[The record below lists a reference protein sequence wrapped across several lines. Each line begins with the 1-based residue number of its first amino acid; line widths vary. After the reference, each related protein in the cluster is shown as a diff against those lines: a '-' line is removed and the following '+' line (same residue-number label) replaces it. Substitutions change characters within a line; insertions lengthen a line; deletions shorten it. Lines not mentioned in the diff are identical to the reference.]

1 MKIWEKLK
9 SIVNIPALKT
19 FIWPELENVFWTFF
33 TWPSEMVVLMKHY
46 FHVFYLNIITLK
58 CEITEAETGSY
69 AVEFIRISPPLFRF
83 DSFLMELFTI

>member
-1 MKIWEKLK
+1 
-9 SIVNIPALKT
+9 
-19 FIWPELENVFWTFF
+19 
-33 TWPSEMVVLMKHY
+33 MVVLMKQALLPRLLFEH
-46 FHVFYLNIITLK
+46 HQAK